1 MKGREGSDREM
12 CEVEREYMVV
22 TDGLRVRESDIPP
35 YKLRGETAELRCDY
49 ELESSSIYSVKWF
62 KDDEEFYRYLPK
74 DTPPTHYYRM
84 TGVTVD
90 KQSTVPARVVLHKVG
105 FNSSG
110 QYRCEVS
117 AEAPDFNTVNC
128 RGSLMV
134 VEPPADGPVITGG
147 RTKYH
152 VNDTVD
158 LVCTSSPSR
167 PPSRLSWL
175 INGRQARPEFVTKE
189 RPYMGKDGLMTQI
202 SRLVFVTRP
211 SHFHGGKLKIKCVA
225 DITGETLAKHSAFS
239 HTFKPW
245 ERLFLASAGGQVLT
259 PPASLLLFLFL
270 ASTLGLTR
278 LR

>member
-1 MKGREGSDREM
+1 
-12 CEVEREYMVV
+12 
-22 TDGLRVRESDIPP
+22 
-35 YKLRGETAELRCDY
+35 
-49 ELESSSIYSVKWF
+49 
-62 KDDEEFYRYLPK
+62 
-74 DTPPTHYYRM
+74 
-84 TGVTVD
+84 

-239 HTFKPW
+239 HSFKQW
-245 ERLFLASAGGQVLT
+245 ERLFLDSYRPRELRTSYSFVQTQNGLVGMNRREFQHMQDSKGLIQTPESHKKLKTDSPWPRFASPGVAG
-259 PPASLLLFLFL
+259 
-270 ASTLGLTR
+270 R
-278 LR
+278 E

>member
-1 MKGREGSDREM
+1 MWEGGIVGEGVVERREEMGIDGQRGEKCYWWREGWERGLVEGG
-12 CEVEREYMVV
+12 EEKEVVERREGK
-22 TDGLRVRESDIPP
+22 GLVVREEG
-35 YKLRGETAELRCDY
+35 KR
-49 ELESSSIYSVKWF
+49 
-62 KDDEEFYRYLPK
+62 
-74 DTPPTHYYRM
+74 
-84 TGVTVD
+84 
-90 KQSTVPARVVLHKVG
+90 KQATVPARVVLHKVG

-175 INGRQARPEFVTKE
+175 INERQARPEFVTKE

-239 HTFKPW
+239 HTFRPW
-245 ERLFLASAGGQVLT
+245 ERLFLGGSPWLPSEGT
-259 PPASLLLFLFL
+259 MEPAKSLEELDIQWEMLYTYGNF
-270 ASTLGLTR
+270 
-278 LR
+278 

>member
-1 MKGREGSDREM
+1 MINGG
-12 CEVEREYMVV
+12 VV
-22 TDGLRVRESDIPP
+22 VVAGVS
-35 YKLRGETAELRCDY
+35 GCNVN
-49 ELESSSIYSVKWF
+49 SVVA
-62 KDDEEFYRYLPK
+62 L
-74 DTPPTHYYRM
+74 
-84 TGVTVD
+84 

-239 HTFKPW
+239 HTFKQW
-245 ERLFLASAGGQVLT
+245 ERLFLGLQGATTDTRVSLEIEDRLT
-259 PPASLLLFLFL
+259 L
-270 ASTLGLTR
+270 ASPR
-278 LR
+278 LVLLAE